1 MQAPAHRGQLPNL
14 DRLSFLSAV
23 VLLAYALARLVNLP
37 ERVFELQL
45 PGIMLAP
52 RLNTS
57 SLVSLTVAALTITG
71 AQWLLQDHPAMR
83 KKSSLEHLLLP
94 GLTAWVIE
102 LPLSQLPLNPLWWVG
117 FALGGGLI
125 ILVLVA
131 EYIAVDPDDIR
142 HTFASAI
149 LITLSFSLYLVLAT
163 ALRFSQTRLFFILPI
178 LGLASFLVSLRTLHL
193 RLHGRWGFLQAS
205 IVTLVTLQFAA
216 ALHYWPAT
224 PVVYALALLGPAYSL
239 TSFLANLSEGET
251 LRQSAFE
258 PVFILALV
266 WGIAIGMN

>member
-1 MQAPAHRGQLPNL
+1 MQVPAQQGRLPDF

-23 VLLAYALARLVNLP
+23 VLLAYALARMVNLP
-37 ERVFELQL
+37 ERVFVFEF
-45 PGIMLAP
+45 PGIILSP
-52 RLNTS
+52 RINTS
-57 SLVSLTVAALTITG
+57 TLVSITVAALTIAG
-71 AQWLLQDHPAMR
+71 AQWLIQDHPALK
-83 KKSSLEHLLLP
+83 KKSPIEHLILP
-94 GLTAWVIE
+94 GLTAWVVE

-117 FALGGGLI
+117 FAMGGGLI

-142 HTFASAI
+142 HTLASAI

-193 RLHGRWGFLQAS
+193 RLHGKWAFMQAS
-205 IVTLVTLQFAA
+205 IVTLVTLQLAA

-224 PVVYALALLGPAYSL
+224 PVVYALALLGPAYTL
-239 TSFLANLSEGET
+239 TSFLANLSEGEHF
-251 LRQSAFE
+251 RQAAFE
-258 PVFILALV
+258 PAVILALV
-266 WGIAIGMN
+266 WGIAIGMS

>member
-1 MQAPAHRGQLPNL
+1 MHSPAHHGQLPNY

-23 VLLAYALARLVNLP
+23 VLLAYALARMVNLP
-37 ERVFELQL
+37 ERIFVLEL
-45 PGIMLAP
+45 PGIILTP

-57 SLVSLTVAALTITG
+57 TLVSITVAALTIAG
-71 AQWLLQDHPAMR
+71 AQWLIQDHPALG
-83 KKSSLEHLLLP
+83 KKSPLEHLILP
-94 GLTAWVIE
+94 GLTAWVVE
-102 LPLSQLPLNPLWWVG
+102 LPLSQLPLNPLWWIG

-131 EYIAVDPDDIR
+131 EYVAVDPDDVR

-163 ALRFSQTRLFFILPI
+163 ALRFSQTRLFFLLPI

-193 RLHGRWGFLQAS
+193 RLHGRWGFFQAS

-224 PVVYALALLGPAYSL
+224 PVAYGLALLAPAYAL
-239 TSFLANLSEGET
+239 TSLLANLSEGESM
-251 LRQSAFE
+251 RQAAFE
-258 PVFILALV
+258 PAAILALV
-266 WGIAIGMN
+266 WGLSIGMK